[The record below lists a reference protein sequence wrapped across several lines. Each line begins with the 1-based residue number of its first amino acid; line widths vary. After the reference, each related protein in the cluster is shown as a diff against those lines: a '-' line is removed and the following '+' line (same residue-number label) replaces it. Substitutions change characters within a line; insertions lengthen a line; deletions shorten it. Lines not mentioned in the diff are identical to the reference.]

1 MKKSSSSAAP
11 ESNSNI
17 EIIKTTVFEINK
29 KLNESVIESRDSHV
43 LLQKSLGELTEIVG
57 QLIEIVA
64 DGYEEKI

>member
-17 EIIKTTVFEINK
+17 EIIKNTVFEINI

-64 DGYEEKI
+64 DGYEEKL

>member
-1 MKKSSSSAAP
+1 MKKPTTTP

-17 EIIKTTVFEINK
+17 EIIKTTVLEINK
-29 KLNESVIESRDSHV
+29 KLNESVIESRDSHI

-64 DGYEEKI
+64 DGYEEKL

>member
-1 MKKSSSSAAP
+1 MKKPTATTP

-29 KLNESVIESRDSHV
+29 KLNESVIESRDSHI

-64 DGYEEKI
+64 DGYEEKL

>member
-1 MKKSSSSAAP
+1 MKKTTPTP

-17 EIIKTTVFEINK
+17 EIIKTTVLEINK
-29 KLNESVIESRDSHV
+29 KLNESIIESRDSHV

-64 DGYEEKI
+64 DSYEEKP

>member
-1 MKKSSSSAAP
+1 MKKSSSSAP

-29 KLNESVIESRDSHV
+29 KLNESVIESRDSHI

-64 DGYEEKI
+64 DGYEEKL

>member
-29 KLNESVIESRDSHV
+29 KLNESVIESRDSHI

-64 DGYEEKI
+64 DGYEEKL

>member
-1 MKKSSSSAAP
+1 MKKPTTAP

-17 EIIKTTVFEINK
+17 EIIKTTVLEINK
-29 KLNESVIESRDSHV
+29 KLNESVIESRDSHI

-64 DGYEEKI
+64 DGYEEKL

>member
-1 MKKSSSSAAP
+1 MKKPTATTP

-17 EIIKTTVFEINK
+17 EIIKTTVLEINK